1 MPVSG
6 LVIRRTWAGFG
17 ECRITIAPRST
28 PPRRRFSAR
37 LSAAPS
43 RLLSRIG
50 LAAIRFTID
59 PKLLDGGHE
68 SAGPMASR
76 FLQAH
81 GEALAKEWRAR
92 QPELIEKQTRI
103 PSRPSPDTLR
113 LIALT
118 AEDVA
123 RRRRWLGLAIAM
135 ALLIIGFAGRVAY
148 KYSTDPM
155 NARLSFDN
163 GVRQLQVNQY
173 AQAIPAFDRAIQLEP
188 KFADAY
194 VLRGKALAA
203 SGERERAILDFSEA
217 VELQPSNPNP
227 VLERGS
233 AYFYIKNY
241 QAAVADA
248 TRAIELNPM
257 LATAYNLRAIAL
269 REMGDTRKALE
280 DLDRAVQLDP
290 SQDNYFQR
298 ASTNQLI
305 GDDRK
310 AIEDLNRVLE
320 FEPGDVPAYYAR
332 ARSRRAIG
340 DTEGATQDTQH
351 ARELENR

>member
-1 MPVSG
+1 
-6 LVIRRTWAGFG
+6 
-17 ECRITIAPRST
+17 
-28 PPRRRFSAR
+28 
-37 LSAAPS
+37 
-43 RLLSRIG
+43 
-50 LAAIRFTID
+50 LAALRFTID
-59 PKLLDGGHE
+59 PKLLEGGHE

-76 FLQAH
+76 FLQVH
-81 GEALAKEWRAR
+81 RDALAKEWRAR
-92 QPELIEKQTRI
+92 QELAEKRT
-103 PSRPSPDTLR
+103 PAPRPSPDTLR

-123 RRRRWLGLAIAM
+123 RRRRLLGLAIAM
-135 ALLIIGFAGRVAY
+135 ALLIIGVAARVAY

-163 GVRQLQVNQY
+163 GQRQLQVNQY
-173 AQAIPAFDRAIQLEP
+173 AQAIPSFDRAIQLEP

-194 VLRGKALAA
+194 SSRGKALAA
-203 SGERERAILDFSEA
+203 SGDRERAILDFSEA
-217 VELQPSNPNP
+217 IQLQPSNPNP
-227 VLERGS
+227 VLERGT

-241 QAAVADA
+241 PAAVADA
-248 TRAIELNPM
+248 TRALELNPL

-269 REMGDTRKALE
+269 REMGETHKALE

-290 SQDNYFQR
+290 SQDNYYQR

-305 GDDRK
+305 GDHRK

-340 DTEGATQDTQH
+340 DTEGAAADTQH

>member
-1 MPVSG
+1 VSVSG
-6 LVIRRTWAGFG
+6 VVIRRTWAGFG

-28 PPRRRFSAR
+28 PPRRWLSAR

-59 PKLLDGGHE
+59 PKLLEGDQQ

-76 FLQAH
+76 FLQVH
-81 GEALAKEWRAR
+81 REALAKEWRAR
-92 QPELIEKQTRI
+92 QELAEKRT
-103 PSRPSPDTLR
+103 PAARPSPDTLR

-118 AEDVA
+118 AEDVS
-123 RRRRWLGLAIAM
+123 RRRRWLALAIVV
-135 ALLIIGFAGRVAY
+135 ALLIIGIAVRVAY

-163 GVRQLQVNQY
+163 GQRELQVSQY

-188 KFADAY
+188 KFAEAY
-194 VLRGKALAA
+194 LFRGKALAA

-217 VELQPSNPNP
+217 IELQPSNPNP

-241 QAAVADA
+241 PAAIADA

-269 REMGDTRKALE
+269 REMGDSRKALE

-298 ASTNQLI
+298 ASTNQLV
-305 GDDRK
+305 GDHRK
-310 AIEDLNRVLE
+310 AIDDLNRVLE